1 MKTKR
6 SNKMKTLKLRILSI
20 ALVLA
25 FTLIPVGSAFAA
37 TTADVTV
44 TATPTYIALTNSEA
58 TWSIGAVAESATVY
72 WTSAGTAPAEPLVA
86 GDMKSTITNTGS
98 VAEDISVHAHNFTGG
113 VGWTLH
119 GTTVN
124 SNVVVL
130 SAGATGDANIAA
142 MRHLVDTTP
151 QNLATDLAAA
161 GTIKWCM
168 ELRTG
173 TFTDGVAKSA
183 TVTLTASQHV

>member
-1 MKTKR
+1 
-6 SNKMKTLKLRILSI
+6 MKTLKLRILSV

-25 FTLIPVGSAFAA
+25 FALIPFGSAFAD

-44 TATPTYIALTNSEA
+44 TATPTYIAITNSVSTWAIGTVGETA
-58 TWSIGAVAESATVY
+58 TKYWSA
-72 WTSAGTAPAEPLVA
+72 AGTAPAEPLVD

-113 VGWTLH
+113 AGWTLH
-119 GTTVN
+119 GTTPGE
-124 SNVVVL
+124 NVVVL
-130 SAGATGDANIAA
+130 SAGATGDANLAA

-151 QNLATDLAAA
+151 QSLKSNLAAA

-168 ELRTG
+168 ELKTG
-173 TFTDGVAKSA
+173 TFTDGVEKSG
-183 TVTLTASQHV
+183 TVTITAVIHS